1 MATPLKTSGLKR
13 TPATRLLILFAVS
26 VLSLA
31 PTCGK
36 RKPPSPPIERVPQR
50 TELLSGAQRGNL
62 VILSWPAPRR
72 NAGEGSVQS
81 IRRVDVYR
89 VAEKS
94 DAPLPMTEE
103 EFQTRS
109 TLIGSVTYEEI
120 KKAGDNLSYSDTL
133 ELAEPSR
140 LRYAVRYVNAAG
152 QRAAFSNFLMIEPA
166 AKVAEP
172 PTIVTTGKELS
183 ETVITITWEAPK
195 ANIDGSTPV
204 NLLGYNVYRVVASQP
219 EIGNSTLNQAPITAN
234 QYQDRNFK
242 FGEKYTYVVRAVS
255 LGTLANPVESLNS
268 GSIDLEP
275 LDKYPPSLPGPV
287 TIGPAAGKLS
297 IFWPPNPEADIAG
310 YILHRSTDPNLPKE
324 QWPILSAALLT
335 RTTFADENVEPGKTY
350 YYYVVAVD
358 TAGNKSAPS
367 LVESE
372 TVP

>member
-1 MATPLKTSGLKR
+1 
-13 TPATRLLILFAVS
+13 V
-26 VLSLA
+26 
-31 PTCGK
+31 
-36 RKPPSPPIERVPQR
+36 
-50 TELLSGAQRGNL
+50 QRGNL

-72 NAGEGSVQS
+72 NAGDGSVQS

-89 VAEKS
+89 VAEKP
-94 DAPLPMTEE
+94 DAGLSMTEE
-103 EFQTRS
+103 DFQTRS

-120 KKAGDNLSYSDTL
+120 KKAGDNLSYTDTL

-152 QRAAFSNFLMIEPA
+152 QRAAFSNFLLIEPA

-183 ETVITITWEAPK
+183 ETVVTITWEAPK

-219 EIGNSTLNQAPITAN
+219 EVGNNPLNQAPITAN

-268 GSIDLEP
+268 NSVDLAP
-275 LDKYPPSLPGPV
+275 LDIYPPSLPGPV
-287 TIGPAAGKLS
+287 TIGPAPGKLS
-297 IFWPPNPEADIAG
+297 IFWPPNPEPDIAG
-310 YILHRSTDPNLPKE
+310 YILYRSTDPNLPKD
-324 QWPILSAALLT
+324 QWTILSAALLT
-335 RTTFADENVEPGKTY
+335 KTTFADENVEPRKAY
-350 YYYVVAVD
+350 YYYVIAVD
-358 TAGNKSAPS
+358 TAGNKSLPS
-367 LVESE
+367 EVASE